1 MLAHA
6 GVGSRRA
13 VEELIADGRVRVN
26 GVVARLGQ
34 RVVVT
39 KDEVEVDGSRVP
51 LAPELRYYLVNKPLG
66 TVTTARD
73 PQGRPTVMDLIGE
86 DARLWPVGRLDTDSE
101 GALVVTNDG
110 DLTEALTHPRFEVEK
125 VYVATV
131 DGRVTRST
139 LRALERGVTL
149 EDGTARAR
157 RASVVSETSV
167 SSLVEVVM
175 TEGRKREV
183 RRLLAAHG
191 HPVRRLVRVAV
202 GPVRLGRLKPG
213 TYRKLSPDEVRALY
227 RAAGK

>member
-13 VEELIADGRVRVN
+13 VEELIAAGRVRVN
-26 GVVARLGQ
+26 GRVARLGQ
-34 RVVVT
+34 RVIPQ

-51 LAPELRYYLVNKPLG
+51 LAPDLRYYLVNKPEG

-86 DARLWPVGRLDTDSE
+86 EARLWPVGRLDADSE

-125 VYVATV
+125 VYFATV
-131 DGRVTRST
+131 DGRVGRGV
-139 LRALERGVTL
+139 LRALERGVDL

-157 RASVVSETSV
+157 RTRIVSETPTST
-167 SSLVEVVM
+167 LLEVVM

-183 RRLLAAHG
+183 RRMLAAVG
-191 HPVRRLVRVAV
+191 HPVRRLVRVAI
-202 GPVRLGRLKPG
+202 GPVRLGRMKPG
-213 TYRKLSPDEVRALY
+213 TYRKLSLDEVRSLY
-227 RAAGK
+227 AAAGR